1 MLLILLLA
9 MGMFVFTFWLARQ
22 TLARDSGPKE
32 MTCARSLPSCAA
44 RKRAGE
50 SAYACRRYYAAQKVM
65 RRTPHF
71 SLTAPG

>member
-32 MTCARSLPSCAA
+32 MTFARSPPLPRSSPPLQGPGPTEPLPLPH
-44 RKRAGE
+44 AG
-50 SAYACRRYYAAQKVM
+50 R
-65 RRTPHF
+65 
-71 SLTAPG
+71 